1 MVVDVNH
8 TLNLTEPHTVFNAV
22 RSACVEKVIKT
33 EQAVAQQQQELQKK
47 ILSILNGGENG
58 SPQRAAFGVAAPSQ
72 QHAPAASSSQAATTI
87 NFDNPN
93 VQAAL
98 DNLISSSPNLLK
110 NITAVS
116 GQPGSAGDPSG
127 RPKNYG
133 VGLPGRGGPAYG
145 GGYGNDAGRQFRY

>member
-1 MVVDVNH
+1 MMYVW
-8 TLNLTEPHTVFNAV
+8 LAV
-22 RSACVEKVIKT
+22 GMMSDKSGSSES
-33 EQAVAQQQQELQKK
+33 AVAQQQQELQKK
-47 ILSILNGGENG
+47 ILSILNGTENG
-58 SPQRAAFGVAAPSQ
+58 SPQGAAFGVAAPSQ
-72 QHAPAASSSQAATTI
+72 QHMPSASSSQAATTI

-116 GQPGSAGDPSG
+116 GPGAGGD
-127 RPKNYG
+127 RPKSYG
-133 VGLPGRGGPAYG
+133 GGAPGRGGPVYG